1 MFFLLSFQFLE
12 SYIYIYTYLYSLQ
25 KIRFFPGKTNW
36 NLSALE
42 TQVVRLKWRWSETM
56 PFADE
61 KTGRNASVP
70 LIFCKKWAKMFIF
83 SLGGRSPI
91 LIFQFFG
98 ESFGLS
104 IGVKWISA
112 NICKEGSRQQRM
124 VQQAQKLEQVSDQSS
139 YPWVLGSINTETVS
153 ILADSE
159 PFSMRGEAVM
169 SCCLQASC
177 LDSESMVP

>member
-1 MFFLLSFQFLE
+1 M
-12 SYIYIYTYLYSLQ
+12 YIYIYKRSFQ
-25 KIRFFPGKTNW
+25 KIWFFPGKTNW

-56 PFADE
+56 PFPDE
-61 KTGRNASVP
+61 KGRNASVP
-70 LIFCKKWAKMFIF
+70 LIFCKKWANVIFF

-91 LIFQFFG
+91 LQFFG
-98 ESFGLS
+98 ESFVLS
-104 IGVKWISA
+104 RGVKWISA

-124 VQQAQKLEQVSDQSS
+124 VQQAHKLEHVSDQSS

-153 ILADSE
+153 ILGDSE
-159 PFSMRGEAVM
+159 PFSMRGEAIM